1 MNKYNIVLGDA
12 VKIEEVDFL
21 IKEAQG
27 TNGMYGTI
35 LKDNT
40 FIVEK
45 LRWVVLPKEDL
56 QGIFDELKKLGV
68 VE

>member
-27 TNGMYGTI
+27 TNGMYGTR